1 MKIKKISEYQFL
13 DVMELGMR
21 LWMGYVLVTN
31 AGVGITIPLEDLGM
45 PPHIYQ
51 IIKGMWDTGF
61 MMHLVKATELVGGLM
76 LIFNFFV
83 PLALIAL
90 IPVVVNIYGMH
101 VFLFNSYITQGLYML
116 LICGFLVYRHRV
128 KFLPLIKATEPPPAV

>member
-1 MKIKKISEYQFL
+1 
-13 DVMELGMR
+13 
-21 LWMGYVLVTN
+21 MGYVLITN
-31 AGVGITIPLEDLGM
+31 AGIGITTPLEDLGM

-83 PLALIAL
+83 PVALLAL
-90 IPVVVNIYGMH
+90 IPVVINIYGMH
-101 VFLFNSYITQGLYML
+101 VFLFGGVVTKGLYML
-116 LICGFLVYRHRV
+116 LICGFLVYRHRA
-128 KFLPLIKATEPPPAV
+128 KFLPLLQKA